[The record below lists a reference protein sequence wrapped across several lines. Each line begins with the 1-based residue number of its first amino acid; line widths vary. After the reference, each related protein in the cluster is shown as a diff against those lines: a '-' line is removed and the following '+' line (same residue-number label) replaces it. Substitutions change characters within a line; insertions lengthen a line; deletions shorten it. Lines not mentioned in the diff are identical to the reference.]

1 MTSSEAYLAERMVR
15 FADFLDRLTAKDV
28 NLAEWASW
36 CRTISPTVAVA
47 SIRAGALG
55 DSLLRAASCD
65 TAQTRAHWCAK
76 ALEGFAVEYNFNL
89 AHFSQYETER
99 VTRYLELLVHSAS
112 Q

>member
-1 MTSSEAYLAERMVR
+1 MTTSEGYLAERMVR
-15 FADFLDRLTAKDV
+15 FADFLDYLTAKDV
-28 NLAEWASW
+28 NLADWASW

-76 ALEGFAVEYNFNL
+76 ALEGFADEYSFNL
-89 AHFSQYETER
+89 VRFTQPERER
-99 VTRYLELLVHSAS
+99 VTRYLELLAHAAS